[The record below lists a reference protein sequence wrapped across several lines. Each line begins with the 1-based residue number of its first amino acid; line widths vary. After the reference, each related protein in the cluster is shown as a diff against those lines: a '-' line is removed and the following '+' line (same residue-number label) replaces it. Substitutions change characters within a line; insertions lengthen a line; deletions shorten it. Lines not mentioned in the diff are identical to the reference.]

1 MSQRCTVCAHMARQE
16 IDLALAQ
23 PDANLSLLARDHGLS
38 RDALRRHRGE
48 HLPRMLVTLA
58 TRAEAMRA
66 EQLHAQAQDLYLR
79 ALANLAHAE
88 AGVLV
93 GADGKGRER
102 RLVNTDAVTKAL
114 REARNGLGLLA
125 QLAMHA
131 PTGDVVEDDGTIRS
145 DLDVAVERALRSV
158 LQRTQAQVA
167 DDIAEAEV
175 LSDQPSPAGRATL
188 ELQVT
193 SSHDGSEGESP
204 TPSVADAQ
212 AR

>member
-1 MSQRCTVCAHMARQE
+1 MSQRCTVCAHMARAE
-16 IDLALAQ
+16 IDVALAQ
-23 PDANLSLLARDHGLS
+23 PDANLSLWARETGLS

-58 TRAEAMRA
+58 TRAESLRA

-93 GADGKGRER
+93 GADSSGRAR
-102 RLVNTDAVTKAL
+102 RAVNTDAVTKAL

-125 QLAMHA
+125 QLAVHA
-131 PTGDVVEDDGTIRS
+131 PTGDVVEPDGTVRS

-158 LQRTQAQVA
+158 LGRAEHQR
-167 DDIAEAEV
+167 DEEIAEAEV
-175 LSDQPSPAGRATL
+175 ISESPSPAGVAVAL
-188 ELQVT
+188 VSVT
-193 SSHDGSEGESP
+193 SAPSSVDGEPVEAG
-204 TPSVADAQ
+204 
-212 AR
+212 